1 MSSAYYEPLV
11 SASSSPPPS
20 SYSAPPDY
28 SGAPPS
34 PGTPAPW
41 TPPPATPPPPKKRT
55 GLIAIIA
62 VVVVIIVVL
71 GALFGL
77 GLLKGSTSSSPG
89 SSGSGADTFDQARSA
104 ANSSATAYQSATWDL
119 ISADAIFTPSSV
131 TEATGNVTQIN
142 STCHLALASSI
153 PSSYTLPAY
162 SGSLSAGVS
171 PYWGFLFTDSS
182 GAAIFVVVNSGT
194 AQVFGELTSTSCP
207 GFSSVFADFSPV
219 PSNAVDSSTVLTA
232 TQGDGGSTFL
242 STYPTAHVE
251 LSLLGGYSI
260 SGFSGP
266 ASWTV
271 DYSTCPVDTATA
283 ATGAQWD
290 ESFTVGAVNGTISSH
305 TGVESTTCFTTGGGS
320 GIQDLSSVLSFGTA
334 QNVSHGGNYSY
345 DLAATQTSNVTF
357 GDLFVESI
365 YNASNSYSFNATNL
379 TVYSNAMS
387 FLAFW
392 NFSTGGWSS
401 FGGGASNATEI
412 ASGDIFQ
419 VNSSAGLDGGSLVLA
434 TDDYPYFM
442 GNVTARL

>member
-1 MSSAYYEPLV
+1 V
-11 SASSSPPPS
+11 
-20 SYSAPPDY
+20 
-28 SGAPPS
+28 
-34 PGTPAPW
+34 
-41 TPPPATPPPPKKRT
+41 
-55 GLIAIIA
+55 IA

-77 GLLKGSTSSSPG
+77 GLLKGSTSSTPG

-104 ANSSATAYQSATWDL
+104 ANSSATAYQSASWDL

-171 PYWGFLFTDSS
+171 PYWGFLFIDSS

-219 PSNAVDSSTVLTA
+219 PNNAVDSSTVLSA

-251 LSLLGGYSI
+251 LSLLGGLSF
-260 SGFSGP
+260 SGFSEP
-266 ASWTV
+266 AAWTV

-290 ESFTVGAVNGTISSH
+290 ESFTVGAVNGTITSH
-305 TGVESTTCFTTGGGS
+305 TGTESATCFTTGGSS
-320 GIQDLSSVLSFGTA
+320 GIQKLSSVLSFGAA

-345 DLAATQTSNVTF
+345 DLAATQTSNVTL
-357 GDLFVESI
+357 GDIFVEVL
-365 YNASNSYSFNATNL
+365 NASNSFSANATNL
-379 TVYSNAMS
+379 SVYSSTMA

-392 NFSTGGWSS
+392 NLTTESGFTS
-401 FGGGASNATEI
+401 FGAGASNATEI
-412 ASGDIFQ
+412 ATGNIFQ
-419 VNSSAGLDGGSLVLA
+419 VNSNAGLDGSSLVVSTNA
-434 TDDYPYFM
+434 FQYFS